1 MRLHSYVVAR
11 DFGFA
16 PNPFNGYCTLSTCKP
31 LIRRHA
37 EDEDWVVGTGS
48 KTRSREGY
56 LVFAMRVT
64 EHMTFTDYW
73 SDVRFLVKRP
83 NLRGSKKQAYGDNI
97 YRRDDAGWHQ
107 SDSHHSLPDG
117 QKNMDNVVRDTS
129 ADRVLVSNDFAYWGR
144 SGPVIPTRFRGSGKW
159 PDVCA
164 GRGHKNNFP
173 TDMVEDFVSWV
184 RSLGA
189 QGVHGDPLDWNAAN

>member
-1 MRLHSYVVAR
+1 MKLHSYVVAR
-11 DFGFA
+11 DYGFA
-16 PNPFNGYCTLSTCKP
+16 PNPFNGYCTLCTCKP

-37 EDEDWVVGTGS
+37 ETDDWIVGTGS
-48 KTRSREGY
+48 KTRARQGY

-64 EHMTFTDYW
+64 EHMSFTDYW
-73 SDVRFLVKRP
+73 NDVRFLMKRP

-107 SDSHHSLPDG
+107 INSHHSLPDG

-129 ADRVLVSNDFAYWGR
+129 ADRVLISNDFTYWGR
-144 SGPVIPTRFRGSGKW
+144 MGPSIPSRFRGSETW
-159 PDVCA
+159 PDICA

-173 TDMVEDFVSWV
+173 ADMVEDFVGWI
-184 RSLGA
+184 RSLETR
-189 QGVHGDPLDWNAAN
+189 GVHGDPLDWSAAN